1 MLPNLAEF
9 REAFKGLEL
18 FCISWPLKRA
28 MCNAQV
34 ERIVLSYQKTCRVR
48 NDGGTQSQ
56 GG

>member
-18 FCISWPLKRA
+18 FGISWPLKRA